1 MKTYKKF
8 ALLAA
13 MLTLTTGAWA
23 QIQRVEPMNWWTGM
37 NTSLQVMFYGEG
49 IGDASVKVLEKGLKV
64 TGIHMA
70 DSPNYLFVDVEIDPS
85 AAPGNY
91 TFEFTLGRKK
101 FTHSYPIANRRPGSR
116 DRGSFAS
123 KDMVYLIMPD
133 RFANG
138 DPSNDSTADTAE
150 KANNAELGSRHGG
163 DLKGLIDH
171 LDYIA
176 DLGATAI
183 WSTPW
188 TLDNE
193 VRGSYH
199 GYACADYYKIDPRFG
214 SNDLY
219 KTMVTEAHER
229 GIKTIMDIVTNH
241 CGTAH
246 WWMSDLPF
254 EDWINQFPE
263 YTGCNHAMSMPMD
276 PNASQFDQ
284 ELFHRGWFTQN
295 MPDMNMENPFMLQYF
310 KQWAVWWIEN
320 MDIDGFRVDTY
331 PYNDKETMTEW
342 VESVLAEYPNF
353 SIVGESWL
361 SHSSQIAYWIGGN
374 GNRDGFDSKLP
385 YGMDF
390 PLMNAI
396 HGAVRPVEESAD
408 GGNNRKNDGA
418 NTIYQALTQD
428 FLYED
433 PTHDLMIFL
442 GNHDTQ
448 HIADVADG
456 DPAKVRAAITLMA
469 TLRGMPQ
476 VYVGTEL
483 LFRSADPRR
492 GDPAQRI
499 NFPGGWPGDERNL
512 FSEADRTPDEQAV
525 FEHAKKLFNWRKSK
539 DVIHN
544 GKMLHF
550 IPKEGVYVFF
560 RYNDNE
566 AVMTAVNLSQESA
579 TIDWNNFAE
588 MVSAGATG
596 HDVVSGKNVTAGS
609 EFTLEANGSAV
620 IEFMK

>member
-1 MKTYKKF
+1 MKTYKKIVI
-8 ALLAA
+8 LVAA
-13 MLTLTTGAWA
+13 IMLVTSVRA
-23 QIQRVEPMNWWTGM
+23 QIERVEPMNWWTGM

-49 IGDASVKVLEKGLKV
+49 IGTASVKVLERGLKV

-70 DSPNYLFVDVEIDPS
+70 DSPNYLFVDVKVDPA

-91 TFEFTLGRKK
+91 TFEFTRGNKK
-101 FTHSYPIANRRPGSR
+101 FTYSYPIANRRAGSR
-116 DRGSFAS
+116 DRESFTS

-138 DPSNDSTADTAE
+138 DPTNDSTDDTAE
-150 KANNAELGSRHGG
+150 KADRTRQGSRHGG
-163 DLKGLIDH
+163 DLQGLIDH

-193 VRGSYH
+193 IRGSYH
-199 GYACADYYKIDPRFG
+199 GYACADYYKIDSRFG

-219 KTMVTEAHER
+219 KTMVAEGHRR
-229 GIKTIMDIVTNH
+229 GLKTIMDIVTNH

-246 WWMSDLPF
+246 WWMNDLPF
-254 EDWINQFPE
+254 EDWVNQFPE

-276 PNASQFDQ
+276 PNASEFDQ
-284 ELFHRGWFTQN
+284 DLFYRGWFSRN
-295 MPDMNMENPFMLQYF
+295 MPDMNMRNPFVLQYF
-310 KQWAVWWIEN
+310 KQWAVWWIEQ

-331 PYNDKETMTEW
+331 PYNDKEMMAQW
-342 VESVLAEYPNF
+342 VQAVLAEYPDF

-361 SHSSQIAYWIGGN
+361 PFSSQIAYWIGGN
-374 GNRDGFDSKLP
+374 NNRDGFDSHLP

-390 PLMNAI
+390 PLMTAI
-396 HGAVRPVEESAD
+396 HNAVRPAGEDTRNSNR
-408 GGNNRKNDGA
+408 GGGVVGSV
-418 NTIYQALTQD
+418 YQALTQD

-433 PTHDLMIFL
+433 ATHDLMIFL

-456 DPAKVRAAITLMA
+456 DPGKVRAAITLMA

-483 LFRSADPRR
+483 LFRTADQRG

-499 NFPGGWPGDERNL
+499 DFPGGWPGDERNL
-512 FSEADRTPDEQAV
+512 FTEADRTPDERAV
-525 FEHAKKLFNWRKSK
+525 FAHAKNLFNWRKGK
-539 DVIHN
+539 EVIHN
-544 GKMLHF
+544 GKMRHF
-550 IPKEGVYVFF
+550 IPHAGLYVFF
-560 RYNDNE
+560 RYNGTE
-566 AVMTAVNLSQESA
+566 MVMTAVNISDTPA

-588 MVSAGATG
+588 MVAAGDTG
-596 HDVVSGKNVTAGS
+596 RDIVSGRSATAGS
-609 EFTLEANGSAV
+609 EFTIEPDGSAV
-620 IEFMK
+620 IEFKR

>member
-8 ALLAA
+8 VLLVVAV
-13 MLTLTTGAWA
+13 TLTTGVWA

-49 IGDASVKVLEKGLKV
+49 LGDASVKVLEKGLKV
-64 TGIHMA
+64 TGIHTA
-70 DSPNYLFVDVEIDPS
+70 DSPNYLFVDVTVDP
-85 AAPGNY
+85 AAERGNY
-91 TFEFTLGRKK
+91 TFEFTLGNRK
-101 FTHSYPIANRRPGSR
+101 FTHSYPIANRRAGSR
-116 DRGSFAS
+116 ERGSFTS

-138 DPSNDSTADTAE
+138 DPSNDSTYDTAE
-150 KANNAELGSRHGG
+150 KANRAQQGSRHGG
-163 DLKGLIDH
+163 DIQGLIDH
-171 LDYIA
+171 LNYIA

-193 VRGSYH
+193 TRGSYH

-219 KTMVTEAHER
+219 KTMVSEAHGR

-254 EDWINQFPE
+254 EDWVNQFPE

-276 PNASQFDQ
+276 PNASEYDRD
-284 ELFHRGWFTQN
+284 LFYRGWFSRN
-295 MPDMNMENPFMLQYF
+295 MPDMNMRNPFVLQYF
-310 KQWAVWWIEN
+310 KQWAVWWIEQ

-331 PYNDKETMTEW
+331 PYNDKETMAQW
-342 VESVLAEYPNF
+342 VQAVLAEYPDF

-361 SHSSQIAYWIGGN
+361 PFSSQIAYWIGGN
-374 GNRDGFDSKLP
+374 GNRDGFDSHLP

-390 PLMNAI
+390 PLMTAI
-396 HGAVRPVEESAD
+396 HNAVRPAREGAENGNR
-408 GGNNRKNDGA
+408 GGGA
-418 NTIYQALTQD
+418 VAPIYQALTQD

-433 PTHDLMIFL
+433 ATHDLMIFL

-456 DPAKVRAAITLMA
+456 DPGKVRAAITLMA

-483 LFRSADPRR
+483 LFRTANPRG

-499 NFPGGWPGDERNL
+499 DFPGGWSGDGRNL
-512 FSEADRTPDEQAV
+512 FTEEDRTPDEQAV
-525 FEHAKKLFNWRKSK
+525 FAHAKNLFNWRKGK

-544 GKMLHF
+544 GKMRHF
-550 IPKEGVYVFF
+550 IPKAGLYVFF
-560 RYNDNE
+560 RYNDTE
-566 AVMTAVNLSQESA
+566 AVMTAVNISETPA
-579 TIDWNNFAE
+579 TVDWGNFAE
-588 MVSAGATG
+588 MIANGTSGR
-596 HDVVSGKNVTAGS
+596 DIVSGRNVTVGN
-609 EFTLEANGSAV
+609 EFTIEPDGSAV
-620 IEFMK
+620 IEFRR